1 MSIETHPDPETLA
14 ELLHSTAIRLLRT
27 VRRVDESNG
36 LTAPRLSALSV
47 IVFIGSITLG
57 KLAEAEQVRPPTM
70 TRIVNALEEQ
80 ELVVKAQDP
89 GDGRVIRI
97 AATTKGKRVLIRGR
111 VRRVQFLTDEIRNLE
126 KVEQENL
133 FAALS
138 IIKELIDRISQ
149 LHTHVPEGKDDES
162 HWR

>member
-1 MSIETHPDPETLA
+1 MSITTHPVPETLA

-27 VRRVDESNG
+27 LRRVDESSG

-47 IVFIGSITLG
+47 IVFNGPITLG

-80 ELVVKAQDP
+80 ELVVKWQDP

-111 VRRVQFLTDEIRNLE
+111 ARRVKFLAEQVQRLE

-133 FAALS
+133 SAALVT
-138 IIKELIDRISQ
+138 IQKLTDRIS
-149 LHTHVPEGKDDES
+149 
-162 HWR
+162 

>member
-1 MSIETHPDPETLA
+1 MSIATHPASENLA

-27 VRRVDESNG
+27 LRRVDESSG

-47 IVFIGSITLG
+47 IVFNGPITLG

-80 ELVVKAQDP
+80 KLVVKAQDP
-89 GDGRVIRI
+89 GDGRLIRI

-111 VRRVQFLTDEIRNLE
+111 ARRVQSLTEQIRHLE

-133 FAALS
+133 SAVLVT
-138 IIKELIDRISQ
+138 IQELIDRINSR
-149 LHTHVPEGKDDES
+149 HSHVLEGEDD
-162 HWR
+162 

>member
-1 MSIETHPDPETLA
+1 MSIAPHPDPENLA

-27 VRRVDESNG
+27 LRRVDESSG

-47 IVFIGSITLG
+47 IVFNGPITLG

-80 ELVVKAQDP
+80 KLVVKAQDP

-111 VRRVQFLTDEIRNLE
+111 ARRVQSLTEQIRHLE

-133 FAALS
+133 SAALVT
-138 IIKELIDRISQ
+138 IHELTDQIS
-149 LHTHVPEGKDDES
+149 
-162 HWR
+162 

>member
-1 MSIETHPDPETLA
+1 MSIAPDPNPENLA

-27 VRRVDESNG
+27 LRRVDESSG
-36 LTAPRLSALSV
+36 VTAPRLSALSV
-47 IVFIGSITLG
+47 IVFNGPITLG

-89 GDGRVIRI
+89 GDGRLIRI

-111 VRRVQFLTDEIRNLE
+111 ARRVQSLTEQIQHLE
-126 KVEQENL
+126 KVEQETL
-133 FAALS
+133 SAALVT
-138 IIKELIDRISQ
+138 IHKLTDRIS
-149 LHTHVPEGKDDES
+149 
-162 HWR
+162 

>member
-1 MSIETHPDPETLA
+1 MSIAPHPDPENLA

-27 VRRVDESNG
+27 LRRVDESSG

-47 IVFIGSITLG
+47 IVFNGPITLG

-89 GDGRVIRI
+89 GDGRLIRI

-111 VRRVQFLTDEIRNLE
+111 ARRVQSLTEQIRHLE
-126 KVEQENL
+126 KVERENL
-133 FAALS
+133 SAALVT
-138 IIKELIDRISQ
+138 IHELTDRIS
-149 LHTHVPEGKDDES
+149 
-162 HWR
+162 

>member
-1 MSIETHPDPETLA
+1 MSIAPDPNPENLA

-27 VRRVDESNG
+27 LRRVDESSG
-36 LTAPRLSALSV
+36 VTAPRLSALSV
-47 IVFIGSITLG
+47 IVFNGPITLG

-89 GDGRVIRI
+89 GDGRLIRI

-111 VRRVQFLTDEIRNLE
+111 ARRVQSLTEQIQHLE

-133 FAALS
+133 SAALVT
-138 IIKELIDRISQ
+138 IHKLTDRIS
-149 LHTHVPEGKDDES
+149 
-162 HWR
+162 

>member
-1 MSIETHPDPETLA
+1 MSIATHPVPETLA

-27 VRRVDESNG
+27 VRRVDESSG

-47 IVFIGSITLG
+47 IVFNGPITLG
-57 KLAEAEQVRPPTM
+57 KLAEVEQVRPPTM
-70 TRIVNALEEQ
+70 TRIVSALEEQ

-89 GDGRVIRI
+89 SDGRVIRI

-111 VRRVQFLTDEIRNLE
+111 ARRVQFLTKQIRLLE

-133 FAALS
+133 SAALAT
-138 IIKELIDRISQ
+138 IQELIDRISW
-149 LHTHVPEGKDDES
+149 LHTHVLEGEDGES
-162 HWR
+162 

>member
-1 MSIETHPDPETLA
+1 
-14 ELLHSTAIRLLRT
+14 
-27 VRRVDESNG
+27 VDESSG
-36 LTAPRLSALSV
+36 VTAPRLSALSV
-47 IVFIGSITLG
+47 IVFNGPITLG

-111 VRRVQFLTDEIRNLE
+111 ARRVQFLTEQIRHLE

-133 FAALS
+133 SAALVT
-138 IIKELIDRISQ
+138 IQELIDRIS
-149 LHTHVPEGKDDES
+149 
-162 HWR
+162 

>member
-1 MSIETHPDPETLA
+1 MSIATHPAPETLA

-27 VRRVDESNG
+27 VRRVDESIG

-47 IVFIGSITLG
+47 IVFTGSITLG

-70 TRIVNALEEQ
+70 TRIVKALEQQ
-80 ELVVKAQDP
+80 ELVVKEQDP

-97 AATTKGKRVLIRGR
+97 AATAKGKRVLIRGR
-111 VRRVQFLTDEIRNLE
+111 ARRVQFLTEQIRRLD

-133 FAALS
+133 SAAL
-138 IIKELIDRISQ
+138 ITIQELIDR
-149 LHTHVPEGKDDES
+149 VG
-162 HWR
+162 

>member
-1 MSIETHPDPETLA
+1 MSIAPHPDPENLA

-27 VRRVDESNG
+27 LRRVDESSG

-47 IVFIGSITLG
+47 IVFNGPITLG

-70 TRIVNALEEQ
+70 TRIVNALEE
-80 ELVVKAQDP
+80 EKLVVKAQDP
-89 GDGRVIRI
+89 GDGRLIRI

-111 VRRVQFLTDEIRNLE
+111 ARRVQSLTEQIRHLG

-133 FAALS
+133 SAALVT
-138 IIKELIDRISQ
+138 IHEITDRIS
-149 LHTHVPEGKDDES
+149 
-162 HWR
+162 

>member
-1 MSIETHPDPETLA
+1 MSIAPHPAPENLA

-27 VRRVDESNG
+27 VRRVDESSG

-47 IVFIGSITLG
+47 IVFNGPITLG

-80 ELVVKAQDP
+80 ELVVKAQDSS
-89 GDGRVIRI
+89 DGRVIRI

-111 VRRVQFLTDEIRNLE
+111 ARRVQFLTEQIRHLDR
-126 KVEQENL
+126 VEQENL
-133 FAALS
+133 SAALVT
-138 IIKELIDRISQ
+138 IQELIDR
-149 LHTHVPEGKDDES
+149 VC
-162 HWR
+162 

>member
-1 MSIETHPDPETLA
+1 MSIAPHSDPETLA

-27 VRRVDESNG
+27 VRRVDESSG

-47 IVFIGSITLG
+47 IVFNGAITLG

-89 GDGRVIRI
+89 SDGRVIRI
-97 AATTKGKRVLIRGR
+97 VATTKGKRVLIRGR
-111 VRRVQFLTDEIRNLE
+111 ARRVQFLAEQVRRLE
-126 KVEQENL
+126 KIEQENL
-133 FAALS
+133 SAALVTIQKLS
-138 IIKELIDRISQ
+138 DRIS
-149 LHTHVPEGKDDES
+149 
-162 HWR
+162 

>member
-1 MSIETHPDPETLA
+1 
-14 ELLHSTAIRLLRT
+14 
-27 VRRVDESNG
+27 
-36 LTAPRLSALSV
+36 V
-47 IVFIGSITLG
+47 IVFNGTITLG

-89 GDGRVIRI
+89 GDGRAIRI

-133 FAALS
+133 FAALG
-138 IIKELIDRISQ
+138 IIQELIDRISQ
-149 LHTHVPEGKDDES
+149 LHTHVSEGKDDES
-162 HWR
+162 HSR